1 MAEDLLPE
9 NERVFQRIAELM
21 GGKHAIIKAM
31 EDDFYAM
38 KERWNQDVNLIG
50 RILRAHLHVEH
61 YMTEHLQHANPN
73 LGDLDDA
80 RASFNQKWNLL
91 DKNDRRIGWL
101 LPGIKRL
108 NVIRNRLAHNLAT
121 SVTEEDRDVFLGQQ
135 VYKAMRDAS
144 EKGQQPLSTEP
155 IDVLEHFA
163 EFASSMLHNRA
174 SKHGQAFAQAFR
186 EAANEIRRSQPD
198 APG

>member
-1 MAEDLLPE
+1 MADDLLPD
-9 NERVFQRIAELM
+9 NEKVFQRIAELM

-38 KERWNQDVNLIG
+38 KERWHQDVNLIG
-50 RILRAHLHVEH
+50 RILRAHLHVEY

-73 LGDLDDA
+73 LGDLDEA

-91 DKNDRRIGWL
+91 DKNDRRIVWL

-108 NVIRNRLAHNLAT
+108 NVIRNRLAHNLAA

-135 VYKAMRDAS
+135 MYKAMRDAS

-186 EAANEIRRSQPD
+186 EAADELRRGQSD
-198 APG
+198 AAG